1 MNDTEAPYDLRME
14 PWIPWR
20 RRSGR
25 VEWGSISMLTRDIA
39 GDPVVALAAPR
50 PDFNGALT
58 EFLIGMLT
66 VALLPRDERDW
77 KEWWDQP
84 PTPDAL
90 ERALKALPDA
100 FRLNGSGPRLLQD
113 FREADLKKE
122 ILPVERLLFDAPGEE
137 TVSDNKDLFVK
148 RARVAGIGP
157 AASAMALITMQT
169 YAPSGGKGHRVSM
182 RGGGPL
188 TTLVD
193 PRSDPGGECLWRY
206 LWANVETNKS
216 WKERAPSI
224 SGTAMASL
232 FPWLGPTRQS
242 SNEMHTTPADGH
254 PLQAYFGMPRRLRL
268 IFDGAGRCDITGLN
282 VGLRAVGYRVRSHG
296 VKYDSWLHPM
306 SPYYYGEMK
315 SKKSGNEGSS
325 KQCGWLP
332 IHPQSD
338 GVGWKDWYG
347 LTVENGERRKSRP
360 AQVVGHF
367 KSQRARVVGVRM
379 PRIRAFGVNFV
390 KNMKCRSWVE
400 AAIPL
405 FIAESEIAQVTLQE
419 AGGRLTRA
427 TEVAAAALRMA
438 IKSVVF
444 AVPEDS
450 GGDFALAS
458 AELWAATEGAFYA
471 ALGRL
476 ADHATDGES
485 AHNESVT
492 FQRELATATLAVFDR
507 WCPLDSVATTAIR
520 RAVSARYSLKGTLS
534 GHGKMGMKLFSEL
547 QMAPPEGSAKRPR
560 ASTIKRGV
568 SA

>member
-90 ERALKALPDA
+90 EQALKALPDA
-100 FRLNGSGPRLLQD
+100 FRLNGAGPRFLQD
-113 FREADLKKE
+113 FNETAFADAE
-122 ILPVERLLFDAPGEE
+122 TLPIERLLFDGPGEQALKL
-137 TVSDNKDLFVK
+137 NKDLFVK
-148 RARVAGIGP
+148 RASVMAIGP
-157 AASAMALITMQT
+157 AAAAMALITMQT
-169 YAPSGGKGHRVSM
+169 YAPSGGQGHRTSM

-193 PRSDPGGECLWRY
+193 PRWEAGADCLWRY
-206 LWANVETNKS
+206 LWANVETRQV
-216 WKERAPSI
+216 WKERAPSVPENNP
-224 SGTAMASL
+224 ASL
-232 FPWLGPTRQS
+232 FPWMGPTRES
-242 SNEMHTTPADGH
+242 SKAGGPTTPADGH
-254 PLQAYFGMPRRLRL
+254 PLQVYFGMPRRVRL
-268 IFDGAGRCDITGLN
+268 QFGAAGRCDLTGESAGILI
-282 VGLRAVGYRVRSHG
+282 VGFHTKNYG
-296 VKYDSWLHPM
+296 VEYDSWPHPL
-306 SPYYYGEMK
+306 SPYYQ
-315 SKKSGNEGSS
+315 SKKQSH
-325 KQCGWLP
+325 WLP
-332 IHPQSD
+332 VHPQPA
-338 GVGWKDWYG
+338 GVGWKDWHG
-347 LTVENGERRKSRP
+347 LTVESAEYGSRP
-360 AQVVGHF
+360 AQAVSHF
-367 KSQRARVVGVRM
+367 KSLRARSVGCRVT
-379 PRIRAFGVNFV
+379 RISAFGVDFD
-390 KNMKCRSWVE
+390 NMKCRSWVE

-405 FIAESEIAQVTLQE
+405 FIAESDIAQVTLQE
-419 AGGRLTRA
+419 TGGRLTRA

-438 IKSVVF
+438 IKSVIC
-444 AVPEDS
+444 AVPEDTA
-450 GGDFALAS
+450 GDFALAS
-458 AELWAATEGAFYA
+458 AALWAATEGAFYA

-476 ADHATDGES
+476 ADHATDDES
-485 AHNESVT
+485 ANNEIVT

-507 WCPLDSVATTAIR
+507 WCPFDSVATTAIR

-534 GHGKMGMKLFSEL
+534 GHGKMGTKLFSEL
-547 QMAPPEGSAKRPR
+547 RMVPPKGSSKRPR
-560 ASTIKRGV
+560 ASKDKRGV